1 MTLATRMLLTLL
13 LSLCGFNALAQ
24 SDAAYQEEAQN
35 AKALLLK
42 AVDYYEKNG
51 DAALAAFSRQGE
63 FVTGQLYVYV
73 VNTQGVML
81 ASGGPS
87 VMLVGRDVSA
97 TLDEDMKK
105 AFARAI
111 SEPEGE
117 MREAEYRWVNRQ
129 DGKVERKHTY
139 YQRINDRILAVGYY
153 LPRATPAAAKK
164 LLGEAVVA
172 INKDPKTTFE
182 AINDLDPRYLQDD
195 LYVFV
200 VDLNSKRFVAHGYN
214 RRLIGTDFTS
224 LKAPDGV
231 EVGQRMLDAANKH
244 GKGELEYLWR
254 NPVTAR
260 NEHKHAYLEKVGNYM
275 VAVGYYSR

>member
-1 MTLATRMLLTLL
+1 MTLATRVLLTLL
-13 LSLCGFNALAQ
+13 LSLCGFNAVAQ
-24 SDAAYQEEAQN
+24 SDAAYQEEAQH

-97 TLDEDMKK
+97 TLDADTKK

-117 MREAEYRWVNRQ
+117 MHEAEYRWVNRQ

-153 LPRATPAAAKK
+153 LPRATPEAAKK
-164 LLGEAVVA
+164 LLNDAVVA
-172 INKDPKTTFE
+172 INKDPKTTFT
-182 AINDLDPRYLQDD
+182 AINDLDRRYLQDD

-200 VDLNSKRFVAHGYN
+200 VDLETKRFVAHGYN
-214 RRLIGTDFTS
+214 RRLIGTDFAN

-231 EVGQRMLDAANKH
+231 EIGQRMIDAVNKD

-254 NPVTAR
+254 NPVTER
-260 NEHKHAYLEKVGNYM
+260 NEHKHAYLERVGNYL

>member
-1 MTLATRMLLTLL
+1 MTLAIRALLTLM
-13 LSLCGFNALAQ
+13 LSLFGFTAMAQ
-24 SDAAYQEEAQN
+24 SDAAYQEEAQH

-51 DAALAAFSRQGE
+51 DTAFAAFSRQGE

-97 TLDEDMKK
+97 TLDEDAKK
-105 AFARAI
+105 IFARAL

-117 MREAEYRWVNRQ
+117 MHEAEYRWVNRQ

-139 YQRINDRILAVGYY
+139 FQRLNDRILAVGFY
-153 LPRATPAAAKK
+153 LPRAKPAEAEK
-164 LLGEAVVA
+164 LLAEASEA
-172 INKDPKTTFE
+172 IKKEPKTTFA

-200 VDLNSKRFVAHGYN
+200 VDLDSKRFVAHGYN
-214 RRLIGTDFTS
+214 RRLIGTDFAN

-231 EVGQRMLDAANKH
+231 EIGQRMLDAIKKD

-254 NPVTAR
+254 NPVTER
-260 NEHKHAYLEKVGNYM
+260 NEHKHAYLQQVGNYM

>member
-1 MTLATRMLLTLL
+1 MTLLTRMLLV
-13 LSLCGFNALAQ
+13 LSLSLPGYHAVAQ
-24 SDAAYQEEAQN
+24 TDEAYQQEAQH

-42 AVDYYEKNG
+42 AVDYYQKNG

-73 VNTQGVML
+73 VNKQGVML

-97 TLDEDMKK
+97 TLDADTKR

-117 MREAEYRWVNRQ
+117 IHEAEYRWVNRQ

-139 YQRINDRILAVGYY
+139 FQRINDRILAVGYY
-153 LPRATPAAAKK
+153 LPRAKPEEAKK
-164 LLGEAVVA
+164 LLTEAAAAVE
-172 INKDPKTTFE
+172 KDAETTFA

-195 LYVFV
+195 LYVFA
-200 VDLNSKRFVAHGYN
+200 VDLTTKRFVAHGYN
-214 RRLIGTDFTS
+214 RRLIGTTFTN
-224 LKAPDGV
+224 LKAPDGAAI
-231 EVGQRMLDAANKH
+231 GQRMLDAVNAEGH
-244 GKGELEYLWR
+244 GELEYLWR
-254 NPVTAR
+254 NPVTER
-260 NEHKHAYLEKVGNYM
+260 NEHKHAYLQKVGNYL